1 MVTIIMDFETSG
13 LNGYHDDIIE
23 IGAKIYN
30 TDIMFETLVQP
41 KSNRAL
47 SKKITDITGI
57 SNKMLR
63 EQGKKYLN
71 ACSEFY
77 NWIIQNTKDKE
88 SISLVSHN
96 GDTFDFVFFKR
107 ILIDLKESGTDT
119 PQLPKLHYNDTLP
132 LCKRLYPERTYY
144 NQPSLAKTFRIVLI
158 NAHRAMSDVLVLEQ
172 IYTYILK
179 DLSKHFD
186 PMNNPTMIRDYIEL
200 KI

>member
-119 PQLPKLHYNDTLP
+119 SQLPKLHYNDTLP
-132 LCKRLYPERTYY
+132 LCKRLYPGRTYY
-144 NQPSLAKTFRIVLI
+144 NQPSLAKTFQIVLI